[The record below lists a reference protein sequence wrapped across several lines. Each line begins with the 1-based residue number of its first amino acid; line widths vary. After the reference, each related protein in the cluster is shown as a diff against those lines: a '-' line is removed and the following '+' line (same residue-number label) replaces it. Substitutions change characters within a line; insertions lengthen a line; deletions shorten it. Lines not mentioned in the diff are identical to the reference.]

1 MMASTTV
8 SDYVIWAKHI
18 HDDPELVQRVLTM
31 WAGQTLELEVD
42 GVRGTWRK
50 MDDGAD
56 GRSTPGLRPIGAT
69 KEGWLSLFKRRR
81 GDLVSLKVVESIPGV
96 AEASD
101 AERRA
106 KLLFPPLGK
115 TEAERSAAL
124 KRLLEFDKLGYRSE
138 GPYGPRDE
146 LYDRE

>member
-1 MMASTTV
+1 MASTTV

-18 HDDPELVQRVLTM
+18 HDDPELAQRVLAM
-31 WAGQTLELEVD
+31 WAGQTIQLEVD
-42 GVRGTWRK
+42 GIRGTWRK
-50 MDDGAD
+50 MEDGAD
-56 GRSTPGLRPIGAT
+56 GRPTPGIRPVGAAQ
-69 KEGWLSLFKRRR
+69 EVWRYLYRRRR
-81 GDLVSLKVVESIPGV
+81 GEVVTLKVVDSNPGV

-106 KLLFPPLGK
+106 KLVFPPLGK
-115 TEAERSAAL
+115 TPEKRDAAL
-124 KRLLEFDKLGYRSE
+124 QRFLALGREGQWRSD

>member
-1 MMASTTV
+1 MATTTV

-18 HDDPELVQRVLTM
+18 HDDVELQARIHDM
-31 WAGQTLELEVD
+31 WAGQTIQLEVD

-56 GRSTPGLRPIGAT
+56 GRPTSGLRPVGAAQVV
-69 KEGWLSLFKRRR
+69 WRSLYKRRR
-81 GDLVSLKVVESIPGV
+81 GEVVTVTAIEPDTGVS
-96 AEASD
+96 EASE

-106 KLLFPPLGK
+106 RLVFPPLGK
-115 TEAERSAAL
+115 TEAERRLAL
-124 KRLLEFDKLGYRSE
+124 EAFLALGREGRYRSD

-146 LYDRE
+146 LYDRD

>member
-1 MMASTTV
+1 MASTTV

-18 HDDPELVQRVLTM
+18 HDDPELVSRVLAM
-31 WAGQTLELEVD
+31 WAGETIQLEVD

-56 GRSTPGLRPIGAT
+56 GRPTPGLRPVGSAQ
-69 KEGWLSLFKRRR
+69 EVWRYLYKRRR
-81 GDLVSLKVVESIPGV
+81 GEVVSLKVVESASGV
-96 AEASD
+96 SEASE
-101 AERRA
+101 AERRER
-106 KLLFPPLGK
+106 LIFPPLGK
-115 TEAERSAAL
+115 TQEERDAAL
-124 KRLLEFDKLGYRSE
+124 HALLNAWRQGYRSD

>member
-1 MMASTTV
+1 MASTTV

-18 HDDPELVQRVLTM
+18 HDDQELVQRILAM
-31 WAGQTLELEVD
+31 WAGETIQLEVD

-50 MDDGAD
+50 MDDGGD
-56 GRSTPGLRPIGAT
+56 GRPTPGIRPVGAAQ
-69 KEGWLSLFKRRR
+69 EVWRYLYKRRR
-81 GDLVSLKVVESIPGV
+81 GDVVSVKVIEANPGV
-96 AEASD
+96 SEASE
-101 AERRA
+101 AERRE

-115 TEAERSAAL
+115 TEEERRAAL
-124 KRLLEFDKLGYRSE
+124 EAFLAVGREGRWRSD

>member
-1 MMASTTV
+1 MASTTV

-18 HDDPELVQRVLTM
+18 HDDPDLAQRVLAM
-31 WAGQTLELEVD
+31 WAGETILLEVD

-50 MDDGAD
+50 MDDGSD
-56 GRSTPGLRPIGAT
+56 GRPTPGIRPVGAAQ
-69 KEGWLSLFKRRR
+69 EVWRYLYRRRR
-81 GDLVSLKVVESIPGV
+81 GEVVTLKVVEANPGV

-101 AERRA
+101 AERRE

-115 TEAERSAAL
+115 TQAERDAAL
-124 KRLLEFDKLGYRSE
+124 HELLNFYKLDYRSD

>member
-1 MMASTTV
+1 MASTTV

-18 HDDPELVQRVLTM
+18 HDDPELAQRVLSM
-31 WAGQTLELEVD
+31 WAGETIQLEVD

-56 GRSTPGLRPIGAT
+56 GRPTPGIRPVGAAQ
-69 KEGWLSLFKRRR
+69 EVWRYLYRRRR
-81 GDLVSLKVVESIPGV
+81 GEVVSLRVVETRPGV
-96 AEASD
+96 SEASE
-101 AERRA
+101 AERRER
-106 KLLFPPLGK
+106 LLFPPLGK
-115 TEAERSAAL
+115 TQEERDAAL
-124 KRLLEFDKLGYRSE
+124 QELLNFDKLGYRSD